1 MFGYGCYL
9 YTFKHYSNRIKIFA
23 KLKGLK
29 TMTTKSSGF
38 TLVELMVVVAIIGIL
53 SAVGVVSY
61 SGYISGAKEKSAK
74 NVMQQISLAQTEEYS
89 NSGGYYTQV
98 TVSSGCTPTSSTSN
112 DIETT
117 LFGGGNQIPKE
128 MGYNI
133 CIADTGSSNFDIIA
147 KEISG
152 DCKLT
157 LSRNG
162 NFTRG
167 DDC

>member
-1 MFGYGCYL
+1 M
-9 YTFKHYSNRIKIFA
+9 KENKKIKI
-23 KLKGLK
+23 
-29 TMTTKSSGF
+29 KSSTGF
-38 TLVELMVVVAIIGIL
+38 SLIELLVVVAIIGIL

-61 SGYISGAKEKSAK
+61 SGYISGAKEKSAQ

-89 NSGGYYTQV
+89 NSGSYYTQSEN
-98 TVSSGCTPTSSTSN
+98 TSCDPSSSTSN

-117 LFGGGNQIPKE
+117 LFGGGDQIAKD
-128 MGYNI
+128 MGYEI
-133 CIADTGSSNFDIIA
+133 CIAAGTGSSNFNIIA

-152 DCKLT
+152 ACQLT

>member
-1 MFGYGCYL
+1 M
-9 YTFKHYSNRIKIFA
+9 TIRSS
-23 KLKGLK
+23 KGF
-29 TMTTKSSGF
+29 S
-38 TLVELMVVVAIIGIL
+38 LVELLVVVAIIGIL

-61 SGYISGAKEKSAK
+61 SGYISGAKEKSAQ

-89 NSGGYYTQV
+89 NSGGYYTQADG
-98 TVSSGCTPTSSTSN
+98 SCTPTSLTSS

-117 LFGGGNQIPKE
+117 LFGGGDQIAKE
-128 MGYNI
+128 MGYEI
-133 CIADTGSSNFDIIA
+133 CIASTGSSNFDIIA
-147 KEISG
+147 EEIKSIEARQ
-152 DCKLT
+152 LT

>member
-1 MFGYGCYL
+1 MMIVMLIQLRLLLTTLRLSKRSF
-9 YTFKHYSNRIKIFA
+9 TKIKS
-23 KLKGLK
+23 
-29 TMTTKSSGF
+29 KSSPGF
-38 TLVELMVVVAIIGIL
+38 SLVELLVVVAIIGIL

-61 SGYISGAKEKSAK
+61 SGYVSGAKQKSAQ

-98 TVSSGCTPTSSTSN
+98 TVSSSCIPTSSTSS
-112 DIETT
+112 DIETI
-117 LFGGGNQIPKE
+117 LFGGGDQIPKE

-152 DCKLT
+152 ACKLI
-157 LSRNG
+157 LSLSLIHI
-162 NFTRG
+162 
-167 DDC
+167 

>member
-1 MFGYGCYL
+1 M
-9 YTFKHYSNRIKIFA
+9 KENKKIKI
-23 KLKGLK
+23 
-29 TMTTKSSGF
+29 KSSTGF
-38 TLVELMVVVAIIGIL
+38 SLIELLVVVAIIGIL

-61 SGYISGAKEKSAK
+61 SGYISGAKEKSAR

-89 NSGGYYTQV
+89 NSGSYYTQSEN
-98 TVSSGCTPTSSTSN
+98 TSCDPSSSTSN

-117 LFGGGNQIPKE
+117 LFGGGDQIAKD
-128 MGYNI
+128 MGYEI
-133 CIADTGSSNFDIIA
+133 CIAAGTGSSNFIIIA
-147 KEISG
+147 EEISG
-152 DCKLT
+152 ACQLT

>member
-1 MFGYGCYL
+1 M
-9 YTFKHYSNRIKIFA
+9 TIRSS
-23 KLKGLK
+23 KGF
-29 TMTTKSSGF
+29 S
-38 TLVELMVVVAIIGIL
+38 LVELLVVVAIIGIL

-61 SGYISGAKEKSAK
+61 SGYVSGAKQKSAQ

-89 NSGGYYTQV
+89 NSGGYYTQAD
-98 TVSSGCTPTSSTSN
+98 SSSCTPTSSTSDN
-112 DIETT
+112 IETI
-117 LFGGGNQIPKE
+117 LFGGGDQIAKD
-128 MGYNI
+128 MGYEI
-133 CIADTGSSNFDIIA
+133 CIASTGSSNFDIVA

-152 DCKLT
+152 ACQLT

>member
-1 MFGYGCYL
+1 MQIQMMLQLRLLLTTLRLSKKSF
-9 YTFKHYSNRIKIFA
+9 TKIKS
-23 KLKGLK
+23 
-29 TMTTKSSGF
+29 KSSLGF
-38 TLVELMVVVAIIGIL
+38 SLVELLVVVAIIGIL

-61 SGYISGAKEKSAK
+61 SGYVSGAKQKSAQ

-89 NSGGYYTQV
+89 NSGSYYTQAD
-98 TVSSGCTPTSSTSN
+98 SSCTPTSLTSS

-117 LFGGGNQIPKE
+117 LFGGGDQIAKE
-128 MGYNI
+128 MGYEI
-133 CIADTGSSNFDIIA
+133 CIASTGSSNFDIVA

-152 DCKLT
+152 ACQLT

>member
-1 MFGYGCYL
+1 
-9 YTFKHYSNRIKIFA
+9 
-23 KLKGLK
+23 
-29 TMTTKSSGF
+29 MTTKSSGF
-38 TLVELMVVVAIIGIL
+38 TLVELLVVVAIIGIL

-61 SGYISGAKEKSAK
+61 SGYISGAKQKSAQ

>member
-1 MFGYGCYL
+1 M
-9 YTFKHYSNRIKIFA
+9 KENKKIR
-23 KLKGLK
+23 
-29 TMTTKSSGF
+29 TKSSTGF
-38 TLVELMVVVAIIGIL
+38 SLVELLVVVAIIGIL

-89 NSGGYYTQV
+89 NSGGYYTQAD
-98 TVSSGCTPTSSTSN
+98 SSCTPTSSTSDN
-112 DIETT
+112 IETI
-117 LFGGGNQIPKE
+117 LFGGGDQIAKD
-128 MGYNI
+128 MGYEI
-133 CIADTGSSNFDIIA
+133 CIATGTGSSNFIIIA
-147 KEISG
+147 QEIKSSKA
-152 DCKLT
+152 CQLT

>member
-1 MFGYGCYL
+1 M
-9 YTFKHYSNRIKIFA
+9 KENKKIKI
-23 KLKGLK
+23 
-29 TMTTKSSGF
+29 KSSTGF
-38 TLVELMVVVAIIGIL
+38 SLIELLVVVAIIGIL

-61 SGYISGAKEKSAK
+61 SGYISGAKEKSAQ

-89 NSGGYYTQV
+89 NSGSYYTQSEN
-98 TVSSGCTPTSSTSN
+98 TTCDPSSSTSN

-117 LFGGGNQIPKE
+117 LFGGGDQIAKD
-128 MGYNI
+128 MGYEI
-133 CIADTGSSNFDIIA
+133 CIAAGTGSSNFNIIA
-147 KEISG
+147 EEISG
-152 DCKLT
+152 DCQLT

>member
-1 MFGYGCYL
+1 MMTLLQLQLRLLQTTLRLSKKSF
-9 YTFKHYSNRIKIFA
+9 TKIKS
-23 KLKGLK
+23 
-29 TMTTKSSGF
+29 KSSPGF
-38 TLVELMVVVAIIGIL
+38 SLVELLVVVAIIGIL

-61 SGYISGAKEKSAK
+61 SGYVSGAKQKSAQ

-89 NSGGYYTQV
+89 NSGGYYTQAD
-98 TVSSGCTPTSSTSN
+98 SSCTPTSSTSDN
-112 DIETT
+112 IETI
-117 LFGGGNQIPKE
+117 LFGGGDQIAKD
-128 MGYNI
+128 MGYEI
-133 CIADTGSSNFDIIA
+133 CIASTGSSNFDIVA

-152 DCKLT
+152 ACQLT

>member
-1 MFGYGCYL
+1 M
-9 YTFKHYSNRIKIFA
+9 TIRSS
-23 KLKGLK
+23 KGF
-29 TMTTKSSGF
+29 S
-38 TLVELMVVVAIIGIL
+38 LVELLVVVAIIGIL

-61 SGYISGAKEKSAK
+61 NGYISGAKQKSAQ

>member
-1 MFGYGCYL
+1 M
-9 YTFKHYSNRIKIFA
+9 KENKKIK
-23 KLKGLK
+23 
-29 TMTTKSSGF
+29 TKSSTGF
-38 TLVELMVVVAIIGIL
+38 SLVELLVVVAIIGIL
-53 SAVGVVSY
+53 SAVGVVTY
-61 SGYISGAKEKSAK
+61 GGYVSSAKQKSAQ

-98 TVSSGCTPTSSTSN
+98 TVSGECTPTLSTSN

-128 MGYNI
+128 MGYEI
-133 CIADTGSSNFDIIA
+133 CIADTGSSNFDIFA

-152 DCKLT
+152 ACELT

-162 NFTRG
+162 KFERS

>member
-1 MFGYGCYL
+1 M
-9 YTFKHYSNRIKIFA
+9 TIRSS
-23 KLKGLK
+23 KGF
-29 TMTTKSSGF
+29 S
-38 TLVELMVVVAIIGIL
+38 LVELLVVVAIIGIL

-61 SGYISGAKEKSAK
+61 SGYVSGAKQKSAQ

-89 NSGGYYTQV
+89 NSGGYYTQADG
-98 TVSSGCTPTSSTSN
+98 SCTPTSLTSS

-117 LFGGGNQIPKE
+117 LFGGGDQISKE
-128 MGYNI
+128 MGYEI
-133 CIADTGSSNFDIIA
+133 CIATGTGSSNFIIIA
-147 KEISG
+147 QEIKSSEA
-152 DCKLT
+152 CQLT

>member
-1 MFGYGCYL
+1 
-9 YTFKHYSNRIKIFA
+9 
-23 KLKGLK
+23 
-29 TMTTKSSGF
+29 MTTKSSGF

-53 SAVGVVSY
+53 SAAGVVSY
-61 SGYISGAKEKSAK
+61 SGYGSSAKQKSAQ

-89 NSGGYYTQV
+89 NSGSYYTQA
-98 TVSSGCTPTSSTSN
+98 TVSGECTPTLSKSN

-128 MGYNI
+128 MGYEI
-133 CIADTGSSNFDIIA
+133 CIADTGSSNFDIFA

-152 DCKLT
+152 ACELT

-162 NFTRG
+162 NFTTG

>member
-1 MFGYGCYL
+1 
-9 YTFKHYSNRIKIFA
+9 
-23 KLKGLK
+23 
-29 TMTTKSSGF
+29 MTIKSSKGF
-38 TLVELMVVVAIIGIL
+38 SLVELLVVVAIIGIL

-61 SGYISGAKEKSAK
+61 NGYISGAKQKSAQ